1 MARVNAGLGDKDEAL
16 RWLGMLYAERS
27 ESVVWLNVDPTLD
40 SLRSDPRFI
49 ALVQRIGTDRSRPS
63 R

>member
-1 MARVNAGLGDKDEAL
+1 
-16 RWLGMLYAERS
+16 MLYAERS

-49 ALVQRIGTDRSRPS
+49 ALAKRIGV
-63 R
+63 